1 MPSRGEEEIS
11 ARELKVLRYMPT
23 NLSRHEIAARLSVS
37 VSVSVNTVITH
48 IRSIY
53 QAPGE

>member
-37 VSVSVNTVITH
+37 VNTVITH